1 MQSDQAGRSGG
12 AAVAPAGRDGSADR
26 TEIGTLSVEVTVP
39 AFRTRR
45 WPARAVGAAALAT
58 IALATGCGPQ
68 RQEQQPVPGPMQPA
82 PPHTAPPHTAPSA
95 PHVHKPPVPDKP
107 PEGVLSCPNQPG
119 RRETA
124 GADGRMLGHLPY
136 REAPSGDLVRP
147 PEGFATGSCTRLHA
161 DAGAALDAMLAAARA
176 EDPAIADAMVGLSC
190 FRSIKRQADIFCSKP
205 QLSFAERAEAS
216 APPGFSEHATGYAID
231 FGDRTRPEC
240 DLEACFA
247 ETPVGQWLA
256 ANAPRFGFV
265 LSFPS
270 GNSQGVMY
278 EPWHWRFEGTDK
290 ARATFAQARD

>member
-1 MQSDQAGRSGG
+1 MHAIRLRRRLTPG
-12 AAVAPAGRDGSADR
+12 VWAPLARA
-26 TEIGTLSVEVTVP
+26 L
-39 AFRTRR
+39 
-45 WPARAVGAAALAT
+45 PARAAGVAV
-58 IALATGCGPQ
+58 IALIASCGPQ
-68 RQEQQPVPGPMQPA
+68 PSDRQAVHGQMPPA
-82 PPHTAPPHTAPSA
+82 PPHSAPAHANLPPPPAPAPPVADQPSG
-95 PHVHKPPVPDKP
+95 
-107 PEGVLSCPNQPG
+107 EVLSCPNQPG

-124 GADGRMLGHLPY
+124 DGDGRMLGHLPY
-136 REAPSGDLVRP
+136 REARSGDLVRP
-147 PEGFATGSCTRLHA
+147 PEGFGTGSCSRLHA
-161 DAGAALDAMLAAARA
+161 DAAAALEAMMAAARD

-256 ANAPRFGFV
+256 ANAPRFGFA
-265 LSFPS
+265 LSFPAN
-270 GNSQGVMY
+270 NSQGVMY